1 MFAGNKKRGTLLQE
15 GWLHVI
21 ATQHGYGVRQPGHRH
36 SRSRIHRVHC
46 ICQFPPFPAID
57 PRIETS
63 LHCYPPT
70 RIPTSR
76 YLVRN
81 KRSGSVYLSKPSAFI
96 AYNKSSPL
104 IVLRFSCLHL
114 SLALITLKRTTIELL
129 ARDECD
135 KLGNALLHALLRVL
149 RHLRRWRDRPLH
161 DPADVRDREIPVL
174 LVHFHSDAAGS
185 SVFLQKRVRE
195 LGCAA
200 MFQEVELCS
209 KHGNEWIR
217 TANVLM
223 SSFAPRACEGV
234 YSHQRIRTRNK
245 ARS

>member
-1 MFAGNKKRGTLLQE
+1 MFVVFAGNKKREALLQV

-21 ATQHGYGVRQPGHRH
+21 ATQHGYRIRQLGHRH

-46 ICQFPPFPAID
+46 TCQFSPFPVID
-57 PRIETS
+57 TRIETP
-63 LHCYPPT
+63 LHCHSHI

-161 DPADVRDREIPVL
+161 DPADIRDREIPVL
-174 LVHFHSDAAGS
+174 LVHFHSDAVGSQCLSEEAYQRAGVCS
-185 SVFLQKRVRE
+185 DALGSRV
-195 LGCAA
+195 
-200 MFQEVELCS
+200 MQ
-209 KHGNEWIR
+209 
-217 TANVLM
+217 
-223 SSFAPRACEGV
+223 
-234 YSHQRIRTRNK
+234 
-245 ARS
+245 